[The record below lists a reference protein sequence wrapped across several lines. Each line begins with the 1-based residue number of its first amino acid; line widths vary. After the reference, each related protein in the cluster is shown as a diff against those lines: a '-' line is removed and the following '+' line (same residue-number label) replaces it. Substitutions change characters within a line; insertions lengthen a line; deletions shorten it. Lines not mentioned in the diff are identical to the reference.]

1 MNNQQV
7 LKEGSAQN
15 TPQKQNLKRKDPRQD
30 TEIDVISSDNED
42 KINRIF
48 QFKCDTCR
56 KRCDYRS

>member
-30 TEIDVISSDNED
+30 TEIDTISSDSDD
-42 KINRIF
+42 KINSKF
-48 QFKCDTCR
+48 QFKCFISR
-56 KRCDYRS
+56 KR